1 MSIKKVTFGRIN
13 LISIKIETYDETLI
27 DSFDASHV
35 IHMYMGRPHRPE
47 KAREIAQAYMCGNQI
62 PETVETS

>member
-35 IHMYMGRPHRPE
+35 IHMYMGRPHRPG
-47 KAREIAQAYMCGNQI
+47 KKPGK
-62 PETVETS
+62 